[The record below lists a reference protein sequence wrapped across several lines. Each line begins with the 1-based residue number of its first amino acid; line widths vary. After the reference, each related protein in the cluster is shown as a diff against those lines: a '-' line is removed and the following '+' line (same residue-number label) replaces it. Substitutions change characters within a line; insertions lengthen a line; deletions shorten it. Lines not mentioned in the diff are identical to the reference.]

1 MINIKVGGKN
11 FMKKRILSLLTAV
24 LLMIP
29 ALPTQAKEFDS
40 ESALNLLVSMNVM
53 NGYPDGSY
61 HLENYVTRAEFVKIA
76 IAASDMRNSVATNMT
91 VSPFPDV
98 PYSFWGAPYIKL
110 AVSNKLITGYADASF
125 RPNNYVT
132 LEEAATICLK
142 LLGYINDDFGS
153 SWPYG
158 QMGLA
163 NSLDLTE
170 NIQISV
176 GEAMTRG
183 DVVNMVFNLL
193 NTKCKGSNSYY
204 IEKLDYQIVEDV
216 ILIATAEEDV
226 SVGSD
231 KILTS
236 SGTYRLADSFDRT
249 QIGKKGDLV
258 LKNGDEAVMF
268 VPSGQKTE
276 TYSVYQTLADD
287 VLVYQNG
294 SVHSLDLDS
303 GMSVYYKSSK
313 TTLSAILKEI
323 SAGDVIEL
331 YKNASGVLDY
341 AMVRTDKMVGPI
353 TVSSV
358 GWQNQLGISDSS
370 SLTVLRDGSRASAS
384 DIATY
389 DIVYYSAEL
398 STVWAYSKKVTGI
411 YESASPNRD
420 SVTSVV
426 VSGTSYDL
434 ETAAAINAL
443 SSTGSFRYG
452 DTVTLLIGRNG
463 GVADVVSSAQTG
475 KTVYGY
481 FAASGKKDYT
491 NTNGEKYNS
500 YYAEIV
506 MPNGSSYQYATSKDY
521 SSALNRVVKLS
532 FTNGVADI
540 TTQSVSSVSGT
551 VSSGNRKIGSDTV
564 ASDVSILEVSTT
576 DSNAVSSYR
585 SVFLQRLDG
594 VSLSTGDVLYSAK
607 NDKGE
612 IKEMILC
619 DVTGDTAQYGV
630 VLSAP
635 EKGSG
640 ATGGT
645 YSLDI
650 NGETKNYSSNS
661 VYSVSGTVPV
671 KIQLSGNQLKSLSA
685 LTLLD
690 ESVKSVSDS
699 YLETKNSRYLLSDSV
714 VAYKKTGNYKY
725 MIIPLSEVID
735 NKDVTV
741 TAYYD
746 RQQKFGGRIRVL
758 IVKEK

>member
-1 MINIKVGGKN
+1 
-11 FMKKRILSLLTAV
+11 MKKRIISLLAAILLLVPV
-24 LLMIP
+24 LPI
-29 ALPTQAKEFDS
+29 QAKEFDN
-40 ESALNLLVSMNVM
+40 ENALNLLTSMKVM
-53 NGYPDGSY
+53 NGYPDGEY
-61 HLENYVTRAEFVKIA
+61 HLENHVTRAEFVKIA

-98 PYSFWGAPYIKL
+98 AYSYWAAPYIKL
-110 AVSNKLITGYADASF
+110 AVTNKLITGYADATF
-125 RPNNYVT
+125 RPNNDVT

-142 LLGYINDDFGS
+142 LLGYTNEDFGS

-163 NSLDLTE
+163 NSLELTD
-170 NIQISV
+170 NIGIAV
-176 GEAMTRG
+176 GEAMTRA
-183 DVVNMVFNLL
+183 DVVNMIFNML
-193 NTKCKGSNSYY
+193 NTKSKGTNSYY
-204 IEKLDYQIVEDV
+204 IEKMDYQIVEDV
-216 ILIATAEEDV
+216 ILIATSDEDV
-226 SVGSD
+226 SVGSN

-236 SGTYRLADSFDRT
+236 SGSYRLTDEFDRT
-249 QIGKKGDLV
+249 QVGKKGDLV

-268 VPSGQKTE
+268 VPSGQNVEK
-276 TYSVYQTLADD
+276 YSIYQTLAND

-294 SVHSLDLDS
+294 TVHSLDLDS
-303 GMSVYYKSSK
+303 SLSVYYKSSK
-313 TTLSAILKEI
+313 TTLSAILNSI

-331 YKNASGVLDY
+331 YKNRSGVLDY
-341 AMVRTDKMVGPI
+341 AMVRSDKIIGPV
-353 TVSSV
+353 TVTAL
-358 GWQNQLGISDSS
+358 GWQNQLGVADSEG
-370 SLTVLRDGSRASAS
+370 LTILRDGSRASSA
-384 DIATY
+384 DIVTY

-411 YESASPNRD
+411 YENASPNRD

-426 VSGTSYDL
+426 VSGTSYEL

-443 SSTGSFRYG
+443 SSTGSFQYG

-463 GVADVVSSAQTG
+463 SVADVVSSAQTN

-481 FAASGKKDYT
+481 FAAAGKKDYT
-491 NTNGEKYNS
+491 NPNGEKYNS

-506 MPNGSSYQYATSKDY
+506 LPNGSVYQYATATDY
-521 SSALNRVVKLS
+521 SAVLNKAVKLS
-532 FTNGVADI
+532 FTDGVASI
-540 TTQSVSSVSGT
+540 TTQNLSSLSGT
-551 VSSGNRKIGSDTV
+551 VSASNRKIGSDSV
-564 ASDVSILEVSTT
+564 ASDVAILEVSTT
-576 DSNAVSSYR
+576 DANVASNYR

-612 IKEMILC
+612 IKELILC

-635 EKGSG
+635 DKSSK

-645 YSLDI
+645 YSVDI
-650 NGETKNYSSNS
+650 DGETKNYTSNAL
-661 VYSVSGTVPV
+661 YSVSNTTPV
-671 KIQLSGNQLKSLSA
+671 KIETSGNQLKGLSA

-690 ESVKSVSDS
+690 ESIKSVSES

-714 VAYKKTGNYKY
+714 IVYKRTSNFKY
-725 MIIPLSEVID
+725 MIMPLSEVIGND
-735 NKDVTV
+735 NVTV

-758 IVKEK
+758 IVKDK

>member
-1 MINIKVGGKN
+1 
-11 FMKKRILSLLTAV
+11 MKKRILSLLTAI
-24 LLMIP
+24 LLLVP
-29 ALPTQAKEFDS
+29 AFSVQAKEFDS
-40 ESALNLLVSMNVM
+40 ESALNLLVSMKVM

-76 IAASDMRNSVATNMT
+76 IAASDLRNSVATNMT

-98 PYSFWGAPYIKL
+98 PYSYWGAPYIKL

-142 LLGYINDDFGS
+142 LLGYTNDDFGS

-163 NSLDLTE
+163 NSLSLTE
-170 NIQISV
+170 DIAISV

-183 DVVNMVFNLL
+183 DVVNMVFHML
-193 NTKCKGSNSYY
+193 NTKSKGSNSYY

-216 ILIATAEEDV
+216 ILIATSDEDV

-231 KILTS
+231 KILTD
-236 SGTYRLADSFDRT
+236 SGTYRLSSGFDRS

-268 VPSGQKTE
+268 VPSGQRVE

-303 GMSVYYKSSK
+303 SMSVYYKSSK
-313 TTLSAILKEI
+313 TTLSAMLKEI

-331 YKNASGVLDY
+331 YKNAAGVLDY
-341 AMVRTDKMVGPI
+341 AMIRTDKMVGPI
-353 TVSSV
+353 TVTAV
-358 GWQNQLGISDSS
+358 GWQNQLGIADDSG
-370 SLTVLRDGSRASAS
+370 LTILRDGSRASAN
-384 DIATY
+384 DITTY
-389 DIVYYSAEL
+389 DIVYYSSEL

-426 VSGTSYDL
+426 VSGTSYEL

-443 SSTGSFRYG
+443 SSTGSFQYG

-463 GVADVVSSAQTG
+463 GVADVISTAQNN

-491 NTNGEKYNS
+491 NANGEKYNS

-506 MPNGSSYQYATSKDY
+506 MPNGSSYQYATANDY
-521 SSALNRVVKLS
+521 SSALNKVVKLS
-532 FTNGVADI
+532 FQNGVASI
-540 TTQSVSSVSGT
+540 TTQSISSVSGT
-551 VSSGNRKIGSDTV
+551 VSASNRKIGSASV
-564 ASDVSILEVSTT
+564 ASDVSVLEVSTT
-576 DSNAVSSYR
+576 DANAVSNYKT
-585 SVFLQRLDG
+585 VFLQRLDG

-607 NDKGE
+607 NEKGE
-612 IKEMILC
+612 INELILC

-635 EKGSG
+635 EKSG
-640 ATGGT
+640 NTTGGT

-650 NGETKNYSSNS
+650 DGETKNYSSNS
-661 VYSVSGTVPV
+661 IYSVSGTVPV

-685 LTLLD
+685 LSLLD
-690 ESVKSVSDS
+690 ESVKSVTES

-714 VAYKKTGNYKY
+714 VAYQKTGNYKY
-725 MIIPLSEVID
+725 MIIPLSEVIG
-735 NKDVTV
+735 NNNVSV

>member
-1 MINIKVGGKN
+1 
-11 FMKKRILSLLTAV
+11 MKKRIISLLAAI
-24 LLMIP
+24 LLMVP
-29 ALPTQAKEFDS
+29 VLPIQAKEFDN
-40 ESALNLLVSMNVM
+40 ENALNLLASMKVM
-53 NGYPDGSY
+53 NGYPDGEY
-61 HLENYVTRAEFVKIA
+61 HLENHVTRAEFVKIA

-98 PYSFWGAPYIKL
+98 AYSYWAAPYIKL
-110 AVSNKLITGYADASF
+110 AVTNKLITGYADATF
-125 RPNNYVT
+125 RPNNDVT

-142 LLGYINDDFGS
+142 LLGYTNEDFGS

-163 NSLDLTE
+163 NSLELTD
-170 NIQISV
+170 NIGIAV
-176 GEAMTRG
+176 GEAMTRA
-183 DVVNMVFNLL
+183 DVVNMIFNML
-193 NTKCKGSNSYY
+193 NTKSKGTNSYY
-204 IEKLDYQIVEDV
+204 IEKMDYQIVEDV
-216 ILIATAEEDV
+216 ILIATSDEDV
-226 SVGSD
+226 SVGSN

-236 SGTYRLADSFDRT
+236 SGSYRLTDEFDRT
-249 QIGKKGDLV
+249 QVGKKGDLV

-268 VPSGQKTE
+268 VPSGQNVEK
-276 TYSVYQTLADD
+276 YSIYQTLAND

-294 SVHSLDLDS
+294 TVHSLDLDS
-303 GMSVYYKSSK
+303 SLSVYYKSSK
-313 TTLSAILKEI
+313 TTLSAILNSI

-331 YKNASGVLDY
+331 YKNRSGVLDY
-341 AMVRTDKMVGPI
+341 TMVRSDKIIGPV
-353 TVSSV
+353 TVTAL
-358 GWQNQLGISDSS
+358 GWQNQLGVADSEG
-370 SLTVLRDGSRASAS
+370 LTILRDGSRASSA
-384 DIATY
+384 DIVTY

-411 YESASPNRD
+411 YENASPNRD

-426 VSGTSYDL
+426 VSGTSYEL

-443 SSTGSFRYG
+443 SSTGSFQYG

-463 GVADVVSSAQTG
+463 SVADVVSSAQTN

-481 FAASGKKDYT
+481 FAAAGKKDYT
-491 NTNGEKYNS
+491 NPNGEKYNS
-500 YYAEIV
+500 YYAELV
-506 MPNGSSYQYATSKDY
+506 LPNGSVYQYATATVY
-521 SSALNRVVKLS
+521 SAVLKKAVKLS
-532 FTNGVADI
+532 FTDGVASI
-540 TTQSVSSVSGT
+540 TTQNLSSLSGT
-551 VSSGNRKIGSDTV
+551 VSASNRKIGSDSV
-564 ASDVSILEVSTT
+564 ASDVAILEVSTT
-576 DSNAVSSYR
+576 DANVASNYR

-612 IKEMILC
+612 IKELILC

-635 EKGSG
+635 DKSSK

-645 YSLDI
+645 YSVDI
-650 NGETKNYSSNS
+650 DGETKNYTSNAL
-661 VYSVSGTVPV
+661 YSVSNTTPV
-671 KIQLSGNQLKSLSA
+671 KIETSGNQLKGLSA

-690 ESVKSVSDS
+690 ESIKSVSES

-714 VAYKKTGNYKY
+714 IVYKRTSNFKY
-725 MIIPLSEVID
+725 MIMPLSEVIGND
-735 NKDVTV
+735 NVTV

-758 IVKEK
+758 IVKDK